1 MQEED
6 PGGGRRNPYDFSN
19 DPGFGFGFGFGFGS
33 SGSGP
38 NQRNREQPATE
49 ETEPTDQPGEG
60 SGSVTTP
67 RVTTPVVQIDNLTDL
82 DTLIPIA
89 KKTYFS
95 FMGVPKETAPPPG
108 KASPGPKG
116 ESLAEKIKKMKK
128 LRDKWETAKSK
139 AARKEAKAAP
149 KAKNKNEAPPPPKTR
164 SPPISAKVSTEVG
177 VGKAAPKQLAVEKA
191 APKQMEVST
200 PSQVSTPSLAERQ
213 AVLVERHENLM
224 MTLTPGQAEMERIS
238 YERWN
243 ERQADR
249 ALIVR
254 HEEEIQTLQRRQDT
268 LAKCVLGLDA
278 TVTAMREAN
287 QRSDQYLIS
296 VGAKVF
302 STRTRSRSKTRPIPP
317 PPPPP
322 PPW

>member
-19 DPGFGFGFGFGFGS
+19 DPGFGFGFGFGFGG

-38 NQRNREQPATE
+38 SHRNREQPATE

-60 SGSVTTP
+60 SGSVTTL

-116 ESLAEKIKKMKK
+116 ESLAEKIKRMKK

-149 KAKNKNEAPPPPKTR
+149 KAKTKNGAPPLPKPR
-164 SPPISAKVSTEVG
+164 SPPISAKAGNEG
-177 VGKAAPKQLAVEKA
+177 GAGKATPKQRAAEK
-191 APKQMEVST
+191 Q
-200 PSQVSTPSLAERQ
+200 
-213 AVLVERHENLM
+213 
-224 MTLTPGQAEMERIS
+224 
-238 YERWN
+238 
-243 ERQADR
+243 
-249 ALIVR
+249 
-254 HEEEIQTLQRRQDT
+254 
-268 LAKCVLGLDA
+268 
-278 TVTAMREAN
+278 
-287 QRSDQYLIS
+287 QY
-296 VGAKVF
+296 
-302 STRTRSRSKTRPIPP
+302 RSRWRSVPHLRSVP
-317 PPPPP
+317 
-322 PPW
+322 